1 MVGSVHD
8 YLVRGHQKV
17 IWHYKLLLRSP
28 SLSPSERELLQSR
41 LTKGEDELGLLIE
54 SVWKNSNTCSLSTV
68 GAVSRQLLQQSA
80 DTVQSAFEDA
90 SVSTA

>member
-17 IWHYKLLLRSP
+17 IGHYKFLLRSP

-41 LTKGEDELGLLIE
+41 LAKEEEELGALIE
-54 SVWKNSNTCSLSTV
+54 SVWKTSNQA
-68 GAVSRQLLQQSA
+68 G
-80 DTVQSAFEDA
+80 
-90 SVSTA
+90 